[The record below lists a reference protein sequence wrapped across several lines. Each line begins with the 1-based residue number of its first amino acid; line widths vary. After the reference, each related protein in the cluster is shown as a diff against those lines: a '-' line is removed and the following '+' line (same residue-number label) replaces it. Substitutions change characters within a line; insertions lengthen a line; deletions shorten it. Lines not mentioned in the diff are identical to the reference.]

1 MRNYTMLSLVKR
13 YVSTSTWLIFATV
26 LALVCANSPLKEWYF
41 GLWQHEVSLSFGNF
55 NFFSHN
61 GHSFT
66 FAQLINDFLMAIFFL
81 SVGLEIKREI
91 MAGELS
97 SWRKAILPII
107 GACGGMLVPVI
118 IFRLVC
124 PNDAAMLRGCA
135 IPMATDIAF
144 SLGVLAVF
152 GKRVP
157 LGLKIFLATLAV
169 ADDLGGIVVIALFY
183 TSSIDVMF
191 LAISAACIATMV
203 LGNYFHVRSKVFYL
217 VCGTILWYAM
227 LNSGIHATIAGVISA
242 FCIPASLSHGTG
254 YYIERIRRNIG
265 EFPII
270 EVTDKKHT
278 VVLDSDQRQ
287 LLKSIESA
295 SDHLISPLQKL
306 EDDLSEFINYI
317 IIPLFAFANA
327 GVDVSGFA
335 LADVVSGV
343 SLAVILGLVVGKF
356 VGVLSFSWLFIK
368 LKVASLPSGTDWRS
382 FASVCMLCGIGFT
395 VSMFIA
401 DLSYSP
407 LGADGAAL
415 LDEAKLGILCGTVL
429 AAALGYL
436 LLNKYLPT
444 EAQYDD
450 HH

>member
-1 MRNYTMLSLVKR
+1 MLSLVKR

-26 LALVCANSPLKEWYF
+26 LALVFANSPLKEWYF

-97 SWRKAILPII
+97 SWRKALLPII
-107 GACGGMLVPVI
+107 GACGGMLVPVV
-118 IFRLVC
+118 IFRLAC
-124 PNDAAMLRGCA
+124 PDSADMLRGCA

-144 SLGVLAVF
+144 SLGVLAIF

-217 VCGTILWYAM
+217 VCGTVLWYAM

-327 GVDVSGFA
+327 GVDMSVFA

-368 LKVASLPSGTDWRS
+368 LKVATLPSGADWRS

-436 LLNKYLPT
+436 LLNKFLPT
-444 EAQYDD
+444 EAQHDD